1 MGIDP
6 KSPENMK
13 ENLVSAAIISNN
25 IDVLKLLIKNGCSY
39 QSIKN
44 QRPLLF
50 SILYENIDAVKFFY
64 EMGEKIKA
72 EDLEMACKSCHGI
85 VEFLLDHI
93 SDEELNS
100 PVNGSY
106 AVHWICQSGS
116 PQIVEYALNRGINI
130 NLLDKNGCSGLH
142 YLSYAKSETDCIK
155 IFELFVQRGF
165 DINIKCVD
173 QNGKEV
179 NSVLAAHLFVIK
191 LRLKSIE
198 WLLKHGAR
206 TDVKIPNRGMT
217 IIEFINKTSNRK
229 LKQLFDNYNT

>member
-6 KSPENMK
+6 KSPENME
-13 ENLVSAAIISNN
+13 ENLVSAAIISSN
-25 IDVLKLLIKNGCSY
+25 IDVLKLLIKNGYPY

-44 QRPLLF
+44 KRPLLY
-50 SILYENIDAVKFFY
+50 SIVFKSIDAVKFFY

-72 EDLEMACKSCHGI
+72 EDLEFACNSCHGI
-85 VEFLLDHI
+85 LEFLLDHI

-106 AVHWICQSGS
+106 AVHWICRTKS
-116 PQIVEYALNRGINI
+116 PQIVESVLNRGINI
-130 NLLDKNGCSGLH
+130 NLLDKNGRSGLH
-142 YLSYAKSETDCIK
+142 YLSEAKSETDLIK
-155 IFELFVQRGF
+155 IFELFVQSGF

-179 NSVLAAHLFVIK
+179 NSVLAEHLFAIN
-191 LRLKSIE
+191 LRLKLIE
-198 WLLKHGAR
+198 WLLRHGAR

-217 IIEFINKTSNRK
+217 IIEYINKQSNRK